1 MGQPAKARPG
11 LTALPM
17 LPHEQLYIGVD
28 IGKFKH
34 VAGFISKTLL
44 ARHERFEGLSDALL

>member
-1 MGQPAKARPG
+1 MTSSKKLRSA

-17 LPHEQLYIGVD
+17 LPNESLYIGVD

-34 VAGFISKTLL
+34 VAGFLSKTLL
-44 ARHERFEGLSDALL
+44 RAG